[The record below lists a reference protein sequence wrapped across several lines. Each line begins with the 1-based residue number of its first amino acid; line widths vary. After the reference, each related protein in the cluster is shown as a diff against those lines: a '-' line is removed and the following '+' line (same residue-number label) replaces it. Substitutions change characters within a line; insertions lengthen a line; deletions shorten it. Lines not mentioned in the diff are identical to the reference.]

1 MNPNEPKWTHDQIV
15 IKSSRTFS
23 SELTWSAPNWT
34 RVDPSEPKWTHD
46 QIMIKSWRTY
56 SSNLIWNEPEWTQV
70 TPAEPKQAQVNP
82 SSNYGETTT
91 HFLFRINS
99 VHLHAKQ
106 YQSTIK
112 AKQSQVNPSEAK
124 RRQAELSMYMCTLC
138 NCLLCRTYVSW
149 YQPQILR
156 NMC

>member
-1 MNPNEPKWTHDQIV
+1 MKCAQVN
-15 IKSSRTFS
+15 
-23 SELTWSAPNWT
+23 
-34 RVDPSEPKWTHD
+34 PSESEWAQVKSLSNRDYIVTYFLFRITVKCTQLNPSGPKWTHD

-56 SSNLIWNEPEWTQV
+56 SSNLTWNEPEWTQV
-70 TPAEPKQAQVNP
+70 IPAEPKQAQVNP
-82 SSNYGETTT
+82 SSNYNETTT
-91 HFLFRINS
+91 HFLLRIKS
-99 VHLHAKQ
+99 VHLQ
-106 YQSTIK
+106 
-112 AKQSQVNPSEAK
+112 AKQSQVNPSETK